1 MATET
6 STKPG
11 FLNFTV
17 DHMTLLLHPKL
28 YTIAYATFRIIFGTR
43 PEDLLY
49 EKRRKGKNGDKD
61 VSMTFATRVG
71 QWQSQE
77 GDPLNTIFAIVQPSE
92 PANEP
97 SHVRS
102 MLDGHEQ
109 VAHWQH
115 IALRTPDLIAFHRHA
130 LERGVQFVT
139 PILRDEHDNLIQVFS
154 GEWYF
159 PGSKPSGLFFEFL
172 QRDPSDNEL
181 AEIQKSNKQ
190 SWFRDETFLG
200 LYGEKEREYQSGKV
214 IPFIAEDLFEA
225 LTKKISDK
233 QVWDITEADLIDIE
247 KTMIEMTA
255 KAQKT

>member
-1 MATET
+1 MAE
-6 STKPG
+6 KPS

-28 YTIAYATFRIIFGTR
+28 YTIAYAVFRIIFGTQ

-49 EKRRKGKNGDKD
+49 EKRRKSKTGGKD
-61 VSMTFATRVG
+61 VSMTYATRVG
-71 QWQSQE
+71 QWQPKD

-92 PANEP
+92 AANEP
-97 SHVRS
+97 SHVRQ
-102 MLDGHEQ
+102 MLDGHQQ

-115 IALRTPDLIAFHRHA
+115 IALRTPDLISFHKHA

-139 PILRDEHDNLIQVFS
+139 PILKDDHDNLIQVFS

-172 QRDPSDNEL
+172 QRDPSDGEL

-190 SWFRDETFLG
+190 TWFRDETFLG

-214 IPFIAEDLFEA
+214 VPFVSDELFEA
-225 LTKKISDK
+225 LTKKIGDK
-233 QVWDITEADLIDIE
+233 QVWDITEADLVDIE
-247 KTMIEMTA
+247 KTMLDMTA
-255 KAQKT
+255 KSRANAK

>member
-1 MATET
+1 MATT
-6 STKPG
+6 SSKPAY
-11 FLNFTV
+11 LNFTV

-28 YTIAYATFRIIFGTR
+28 YSVAYAMFRIIFGTT

-49 EKRRKGKNGDKD
+49 EKRRTGKNGAKD
-61 VSMTFATRVG
+61 VSMTFAQRVG
-71 QWQSQE
+71 VWE
-77 GDPLNTIFAIVQPSE
+77 PKDGDPLNTIFAVVQPSE
-92 PANEP
+92 APNEP
-97 SHVRS
+97 SHVRT
-102 MLDGHEQ
+102 MLDGHQQ

-115 IALRTPDLIAFHRHA
+115 IALRTPDLISFHKHA

-139 PILRDEHDNLIQVFS
+139 PILKDDHDNLIQVFS

-172 QRDPSDNEL
+172 QRDPSEGEI

-190 SWFRDETFLG
+190 TWFRDETFLG

-214 IPFIAEDLFEA
+214 RSFISDELFET
-225 LTKKISDK
+225 LTKMIGEK
-233 QVWDITEADLIDIE
+233 QVWEITEDDLKAME

-255 KAQKT
+255 KAQSK